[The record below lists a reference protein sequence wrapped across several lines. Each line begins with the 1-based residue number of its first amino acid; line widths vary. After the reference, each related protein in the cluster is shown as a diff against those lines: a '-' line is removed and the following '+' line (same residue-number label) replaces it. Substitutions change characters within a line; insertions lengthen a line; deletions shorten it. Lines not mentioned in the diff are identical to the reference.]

1 MARHASAIIGWKGG
15 GGYGGGGKRG
25 DGMGDEREVAAQLT
39 HFEVKELALMLKKVA
54 PAWHATHLPIRVL
67 PVPGGP
73 V

>member
-1 MARHASAIIGWKGG
+1 MSAVKGEKAGRGG
-15 GGYGGGGKRG
+15 GGYKR
-25 DGMGDEREVAAQLT
+25 ALAQLT

-54 PAWHATHLPIRVL
+54 PAWHATHLPIRVF